1 MYYLQHELLCCIR
14 YTNSSRRQEFVYL
27 IQHEHEC
34 CKWLVKCLDENIRI
48 LQQFN
53 KNDGYL
59 KFREKSELKVYVNQH
74 DLVSDIQTPSC
85 PRFICHELLMSSTSE
100 DEYYDGI
107 MD

>member
-1 MYYLQHELLCCIR
+1 MYYLQHERPCCIR
-14 YTNSSRRQEFVYL
+14 
-27 IQHEHEC
+27 EC

-85 PRFICHELLMSSTSE
+85 PRFLLS
-100 DEYYDGI
+100 
-107 MD
+107 